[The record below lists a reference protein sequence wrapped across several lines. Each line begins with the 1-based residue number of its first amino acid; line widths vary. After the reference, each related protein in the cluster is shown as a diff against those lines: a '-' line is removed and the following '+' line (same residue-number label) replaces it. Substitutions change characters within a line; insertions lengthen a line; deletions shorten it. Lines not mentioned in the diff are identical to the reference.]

1 MTVCLNVEALHLVI
15 FLLRLIFVPKVPF
28 VDLLSEAFAVLPQDD
43 LFDGKSKK
51 NIKCDFTH
59 CSRNK
64 NMVFAKYN
72 KSYVLPIYSFESC
85 NGSKESGDL
94 SSFSIELI
102 FAFLSDEPI
111 STKLSPNAVTVFLF
125 VSVSS
130 IDVIVSLFVSEAK

>member
-1 MTVCLNVEALHLVI
+1 
-15 FLLRLIFVPKVPF
+15 
-28 VDLLSEAFAVLPQDD
+28 
-43 LFDGKSKK
+43 
-51 NIKCDFTH
+51 
-59 CSRNK
+59 
-64 NMVFAKYN
+64 MVFAKYN

-130 IDVIVSLFVSEAK
+130 IDVVVSLFVSEAK